1 MLEPEDMI
9 RLVEFIAVATGEK
22 LVLAVGVR
30 RFGKH
35 SWRSTGAVFLSGLG
49 IDIHKLMLLARWAS
63 AIIMHYARVAPLKS
77 ITDDF
82 KRLYENQPQETLQID
97 ILETKLKKVISK
109 AVKDRA
115 DKVRP
120 DLKEH
125 ERKLKQF
132 MDNVAVEYATLQTEL
147 RGKIKAIEDTCAPR
161 RFWVNRKTK
170 LNHNILIFFDE
181 AGAECMTDCG

>member
-22 LVLAVGVR
+22 LVLAVGIR

-63 AIIMHYARVAPLKS
+63 AIIMHYARVAPFKS

-82 KRLYENQPQETLQID
+82 KRLYDNQSQETLQID
-97 ILETKLKKVISK
+97 VIETRLKKVIPRQSK
-109 AVKDRA
+109 TV
-115 DKVRP
+115 P
-120 DLKEH
+120 
-125 ERKLKQF
+125 
-132 MDNVAVEYATLQTEL
+132 
-147 RGKIKAIEDTCAPR
+147 
-161 RFWVNRKTK
+161 TK
-170 LNHNILIFFDE
+170 SDQI
-181 AGAECMTDCG
+181 